1 MYFVGMAAADGRVNL
16 SPKGLDSLRVLG
28 PGRVA
33 WLNVTGSGNET
44 AAHILQPPR
53 MTLMFCAFEGPPLI
67 LRLYGQARMV
77 QPDAPYRAQ
86 RADLFP
92 ALPGARQV
100 FVLDLDFVQT
110 SCGMAMPRLP
120 GAARRIK
127 CLGRA
132 QDPRRTRYL
141 PAAQEQREHRRFS
154 YRSAW
159 RRAAQDSRLRRDGW
173 TGGARMPILGM
184 LPARRRVFTSE
195 KNPPRRALGA
205 ARVSPRR
212 GRLRKE

>member
-1 MYFVGMAAADGRVNL
+1 MYFVGMVAADGRVNL

-77 QPDAPYRAQ
+77 QPDAPDRAQ
-86 RADLFP
+86 WADLFP

-110 SCGMAMPRLP
+110 SCGMAMPRPEYREQRGELNAWAERRTPEELGTYRQPKNSASIDGFPTGLP
-120 GAARRIK
+120 G
-127 CLGRA
+127 G
-132 QDPRRTRYL
+132 
-141 PAAQEQREHRRFS
+141 E
-154 YRSAW
+154 
-159 RRAAQDSRLRRDGW
+159 
-173 TGGARMPILGM
+173 
-184 LPARRRVFTSE
+184 
-195 KNPPRRALGA
+195 PPRTVG
-205 ARVSPRR
+205 
-212 GRLRKE
+212 